1 MRVVGGTSLAATAI
15 FDPVQSDLDL
25 VEEAIRQIGRVDYP
39 LLESFL
45 KHILETRGKRVR
57 PAIVLLSASF
67 HRYCLEYLVPLAAA
81 IELLH
86 TATLVHDDLID
97 NATTRRGTPT
107 LNSLTSRSVTVLV
120 GDYLF
125 ANAAALCTE
134 TQNVRVMQV
143 FGQTLMSIC
152 DGELRQIFSAGQW
165 RQSRDEYYQK
175 IERKTASLLRTAAET
190 GAILS
195 GAPEHHVDALRRYGH
210 QLGMAFQI
218 VDDVLD
224 FVGNEA
230 TLGKPVGS
238 DLRQGMITLPTIR
251 LLEEDPDH
259 PAIRRIFDDGD
270 SADEAVQGA
279 VSAVLRSS
287 GVQFSLDEARRFA
300 RVAVSCL
307 AELPDSPGHQALV
320 TLAEY
325 VVNRVS

>member
-1 MRVVGGTSLAATAI
+1 MAATAI
-15 FDPVQSDLDL
+15 FDLVHADLDQ
-25 VEEAIRQIGRVDYP
+25 VEDAIHRVGEVDFP
-39 LLESFL
+39 LLRSL
-45 KHILETRGKRVR
+45 LGHILSTRGKRVR

-67 HRYCLEYLVPLAAA
+67 HHYELAYLVPLAAA

-97 NATTRRGTPT
+97 NASTRRGVPT

-134 TQNVRVMQV
+134 TQNVRVMRV
-143 FGQTLMSIC
+143 FGETLMTIC
-152 DGELRQIFSAGQW
+152 DGELRQIVSAGEW
-165 RQSRDEYYQK
+165 RQSREEYYQK

-195 GAPEHHVDALRRYGH
+195 GAPEEQIQALRRYGYN
-210 QLGMAFQI
+210 LGMAFQI

-224 FVGNEA
+224 FIGNEA

-238 DLRQGMITLPTIR
+238 DLRQGTITLPAIG

-270 SADEAVQGA
+270 VSESAVREAVT
-279 VSAVLRSS
+279 AVLGST
-287 GVQFSLDEARRFA
+287 GVTLALAEARRFA
-300 RVAVSCL
+300 HA
-307 AELPDSPGHQALV
+307 AIDELSILPSTPARWALSA
-320 TLAEY
+320 LSDY
-325 VVNRVS
+325 VVDRVS

>member
-1 MRVVGGTSLAATAI
+1 LTATAI

-45 KHILETRGKRVR
+45 KHILSTRGKRVR
-57 PAIVLLSASF
+57 PAIVLLSATF
-67 HRYCLEYLVPLAAA
+67 HDYCPEYLVPLAAA

-97 NATTRRGTPT
+97 NSTTRRGTPT

-143 FGQTLMSIC
+143 FGRTLMTIC

-165 RQSRDEYYQK
+165 RQSREEYYQK

-195 GAPEHHVDALRRYGH
+195 GAPEPQISALRQYGYH
-210 QLGMAFQI
+210 LGMAFQI

-224 FVGNEA
+224 FVGDEA

-238 DLRQGMITLPTIR
+238 DLRQGTMTLPTIR
-251 LLEEDPDH
+251 LLEEDADNR
-259 PAIRRIFDDGD
+259 AIHRIFDEGD
-270 SADEAVQGA
+270 SSDDAVGDALGA
-279 VSAVLRSS
+279 VLESS
-287 GVQFSLDEARRFA
+287 GVEFALDEARKFA
-300 RVAVSCL
+300 RAAVSSL
-307 AELPDSPGHQALV
+307 APLPSTPGHQTLE

>member
-1 MRVVGGTSLAATAI
+1 MAATAI
-15 FDPVQSDLDL
+15 FDPVQRDLERVD
-25 VEEAIRQIGRVDYP
+25 ETIRRVSQVDYP

-45 KHILETRGKRVR
+45 THILSTRGKRVR
-57 PAIVLLSASF
+57 PAIVLLSARF
-67 HRYCLEYLVPLAAA
+67 HDYCLEFLIPLAAA

-97 NATTRRGTPT
+97 NSTIRRGTPT
-107 LNSLTSRSVTVLV
+107 LNSLTSRSATVLV

-134 TQNVRVMQV
+134 TQNVRVMKV
-143 FGQTLMSIC
+143 FGQTLMTIC
-152 DGELRQIFSAGQW
+152 DGELRQIFTAGQW

-195 GAPEHHVDALRRYGH
+195 GAPEEHIRALRQYGYY
-210 QLGMAFQI
+210 LGMAFQV

-224 FVGNEA
+224 FVGDES

-259 PAIRRIFDDGD
+259 PAIRRVFDDGD
-270 SADEAVQGA
+270 LSDPSVHEAVDA
-279 VSAVLRSS
+279 VVRSS
-287 GVQFSLDEARRFA
+287 GIAFALEEARQFA
-300 RVAVSCL
+300 RLAVGQL
-307 AELPDSPGHQALV
+307 AGLPNCPDRLALES
-320 TLAEY
+320 LAEY
-325 VVNRVS
+325 VVNRAS

>member
-1 MRVVGGTSLAATAI
+1 LASAAI
-15 FDPVQSDLDL
+15 FDPVHSDLDL
-25 VEEAIRQIGRVDYP
+25 VEEAIRRVSRVDYP

-45 KHILETRGKRVR
+45 AHILGTRGKRVR

-67 HRYCLEYLVPLAAA
+67 HRYCLEFLVPLAAA

-97 NATTRRGTPT
+97 NASIRRGSPT
-107 LNSLTSRSVTVLV
+107 LNSLTSQSATVLV

-143 FGQTLMSIC
+143 FGRTLMAIC
-152 DGELRQIFSAGQW
+152 DGELRQIFTAGQW
-165 RQSRDEYYQK
+165 RQSREDYYEK

-195 GAPEHHVDALRRYGH
+195 GAPEDQINALREYGYN
-210 QLGMAFQI
+210 LGMAFQI

-224 FVGNEA
+224 FMGDERA
-230 TLGKPVGS
+230 LGKPVGS
-238 DLRQGMITLPTIR
+238 DLRQGVITLPTIR

-259 PAIRRIFDDGD
+259 PAIRRIFDD
-270 SADEAVQGA
+270 ADASDHAVAEA

-287 GVQFSLDEARRFA
+287 GVAFSLAEAHRFA
-300 RVAVSCL
+300 RLAVAALSS
-307 AELPDSPGHQALV
+307 LPASPSRRALESL
-320 TLAEY
+320 TDY
-325 VVNRVS
+325 VVERVS